1 MENGGAVAEDETDDG
16 ADVNGARDRE
26 REIGSSASFT
36 QGEFNVDERTKQ
48 RNSARLKGSE

>member
-48 RNSARLKGSE
+48 

>member
-26 REIGSSASFT
+26 RDWIECIIHAG
-36 QGEFNVDERTKQ
+36 RI
-48 RNSARLKGSE
+48 